1 MKNTKNMKNTKK
13 NFLSKLVICLAM
25 LLAASCIFM
34 AVGCNQEKTDGEK
47 PPVGDRN
54 DQTNG
59 GTEDDGKENGDQNT
73 GNVPDDE
80 ILAHPDCGH
89 KLNKYGF
96 CGTCQ
101 VEMSRVTVAIGKDIT
116 LEYHIVVHD
125 PDLLK
130 GKNLQVVINDGDH
143 VEVINDLSPE
153 NNGYVFKY
161 HGIAPHQMAHEV
173 DAALVMVTDGDLIV
187 IDDILNY
194 SVKQNIKE
202 LISAHKDDA
211 EIVQILSD
219 ILRYGAAAQLYQ
231 NYEVEDL
238 ATDGVEG
245 LAPART
251 DVPEKTD
258 KTLEFVE
265 GVVSDTFFNGA
276 TVWFGS
282 TTRLKITV
290 KTDDISQV
298 TLKVNGVDVSGDK
311 LEAGEEAG
319 VYYYY
324 TEDIGMAHFGDIYT
338 FTVYDNGVEVETLTY
353 SVNSYVYSM
362 MNSENTKMAELAL
375 ALYRAG
381 ASAAEWVATHAE

>member
-1 MKNTKNMKNTKK
+1 MKK
-13 NFLSKLVICLAM
+13 NFLSKLIILLAM
-25 LLAASCIFM
+25 LVAASCIFM
-34 AVGCNQEKTDGEK
+34 AVGCNGGKNNGDKTPAD
-47 PPVGDRN
+47 
-54 DQTNG
+54 DQNG
-59 GTEDDGKENGDQNT
+59 QTNGDQNGGADGDGEEDGGQNN

-80 ILAHPDCGH
+80 LLAHPDCGH

-101 VEMSRVTVAIGKDIT
+101 VDMSFVTVAIGKDIT
-116 LEYHIVVHD
+116 LEYHIVIHD

-130 GKNLQVVINDGDH
+130 DKNLQVVINDGDH

-153 NNGYVFKY
+153 DNGYVFKY

-173 DAALVMVTDGDLIV
+173 DAALVVVNDGDLIV

-194 SVKQNIKE
+194 SVKQNITE
-202 LISAHKDDA
+202 LLAEHKDDA

-231 NYEVEDL
+231 SYEVDDL

-245 LAPART
+245 LAPEKT
-251 DVPEKTD
+251 DVPAKSDMSLTE
-258 KTLEFVE
+258 VE
-265 GVVSDTFFNGA
+265 GVVSDTYFNGA

-282 TTRLKITV
+282 TTKLKITV

-298 TLKVNGVDVSGDK
+298 TLKVNGVEVSGDK

-324 TEDIGMAHFGDIYT
+324 TEDIGMAHFGDVYT

-353 SVNSYVYSM
+353 SVNSYVYSK
-362 MNSENTKMAELAL
+362 MNSDNPKMAGLAL

-381 ASAAEWVATHAE
+381 ASAADWVANHGN